1 MEQNIN
7 TYTIKLVKSAITDK
21 KDNDLT
27 KEKFTQEILQE
38 IYHISQQQDIQHL
51 VFQGL
56 YNNGLI
62 DDSSELY
69 KKFLNKRMSLLL
81 KSEQQ
86 KFELDRI
93 KSLFEKLQVPFIPL
107 KGSVLRKY
115 YPEEWMRTSCD
126 IDILIKPENIEKCVN
141 ALTQDFSFTVK
152 KIGEYDISLYSP
164 GKVHLELH
172 FGFMES
178 MFKASKSLDKIW
190 DSVKQVSTGR
200 YEYIMPDDVFYYHQ
214 VVHMAKHFEYGGCGL
229 RFFIDIWILNHS
241 SDFIKTTKS
250 ERLLAEVGLVKFEHV
265 MLQVSEVWF
274 TDKTHNDLTR
284 RVENYIMSSGLYGNS
299 QNLMATKQIKSGG
312 KKKYAFS
319 RVFLSYEKLLEL
331 YPSLYGKK
339 FLIPWY
345 QMRRWFSIIFSGRFK
360 LSYKELSLNSKISES
375 RKNSI
380 ADLFKDLGFSEK

>member
-1 MEQNIN
+1 MEHNIN

-27 KEKFTQEILQE
+27 KEKFTQEIFQE

-56 YNNGLI
+56 YINGLI
-62 DDSSELY
+62 DESSELY

-93 KSLFEKLQVPFIPL
+93 KALFEKLQVPFIPL

-141 ALTQDFSFTVK
+141 ALTQEFSYTVK
-152 KIGEYDISLYSP
+152 KMGEYDISLYSP

-190 DSVKQVSTGR
+190 NSVKPVSKGQ
-200 YEYIMPDDVFYYHQ
+200 YECVMSDDVFYYHQ

-241 SDFIKTTKS
+241 SDFIKTPES
-250 ERLLAEVGLVKFEHV
+250 ERLLA
-265 MLQVSEVWF
+265 
-274 TDKTHNDLTR
+274 
-284 RVENYIMSSGLYGNS
+284 
-299 QNLMATKQIKSGG
+299 
-312 KKKYAFS
+312 
-319 RVFLSYEKLLEL
+319 
-331 YPSLYGKK
+331 
-339 FLIPWY
+339 
-345 QMRRWFSIIFSGRFK
+345 
-360 LSYKELSLNSKISES
+360 
-375 RKNSI
+375 
-380 ADLFKDLGFSEK
+380 